1 MSSNSFL
8 NQLRLMTYQ
17 APYGADSN
25 GAYFPTG
32 SLGVNTVYPQFTL
45 DVNGSINFE
54 SGLFYQGVPFI
65 SGATGPTGSIGL
77 TGAGF
82 VWRGDWVFGT
92 EYFINDVV
100 SYQGQSWIAI
110 GNSPYYNPGYPGEM
124 WELMVQKG
132 TQGDVGPQGAPGSQG
147 PTGPQGSTGP
157 GVIASY
163 MRGSRSSAQTLA
175 SNNTPII
182 FNQVDSVYS
191 SDITLDVGTGYI
203 TLGPNR
209 TFRLIAAVP
218 DFVGTR
224 PAFSW
229 YNRTTSSAIGSLLAG
244 YSPSDAAANGSMGGS
259 AEAVLTTS
267 ASSVV
272 VDFRILQGA
281 STTVGGSIDFPTAG
295 SYPWF
300 DIEVIAGN
308 APITVGSTGPT
319 GPSNS
324 TTGNWTLAV
333 GANTVSFTV
342 EANNSY
348 VMWVNGNIPNGIVLW
363 NATVSISNANVP
375 AVGTQYGWYYSAG
388 NQLVL
393 TSIPNQIV
401 GTAGS
406 ISTATVA
413 TSTANTFTFGITNN
427 SASNQ
432 TVSYGYTKI

>member
-132 TQGDVGPQGAPGSQG
+132 TQGDVGPQGSNGLQG
-147 PTGPQGSTGP
+147 PTGPQGAP
-157 GVIASY
+157 GS
-163 MRGSRSSAQTLA
+163 Q
-175 SNNTPII
+175 
-182 FNQVDSVYS
+182 
-191 SDITLDVGTGYI
+191 
-203 TLGPNR
+203 
-209 TFRLIAAVP
+209 
-218 DFVGTR
+218 
-224 PAFSW
+224 
-229 YNRTTSSAIGSLLAG
+229 
-244 YSPSDAAANGSMGGS
+244 
-259 AEAVLTTS
+259 
-267 ASSVV
+267 
-272 VDFRILQGA
+272 
-281 STTVGGSIDFPTAG
+281 
-295 SYPWF
+295 
-300 DIEVIAGN
+300 
-308 APITVGSTGPT
+308 GPT

-363 NATVSISNANVP
+363 NATVSISNTNVP